1 MLNEES
7 THSTN
12 LSSFQ
17 LLTPCFHLLLHLLTT
32 LSLNVLPFLSS
43 GSDLLTTKLLNLSS
57 PFLGYFFMSFVLC
70 SSGSAA
76 ETIVIKLQQQQLSFL
91 LVLLV
96 LIVGQDGDGET
107 GDWKDDAE
115 VDLVVESVAGSEQ
128 EDEVGKGDDGENA
141 SDRMLLAVD

>member
-1 MLNEES
+1 MLDEES
-7 THSTN
+7 IHSTN
-12 LSSFQ
+12 LSSSQ
-17 LLTPCFHLLLHLLTT
+17 LLTPCFHLLTT

-57 PFLGYFFMSFVLC
+57 SFLGYFFMSFVLC

-107 GDWKDDAE
+107 GD
-115 VDLVVESVAGSEQ
+115 
-128 EDEVGKGDDGENA
+128 
-141 SDRMLLAVD
+141 